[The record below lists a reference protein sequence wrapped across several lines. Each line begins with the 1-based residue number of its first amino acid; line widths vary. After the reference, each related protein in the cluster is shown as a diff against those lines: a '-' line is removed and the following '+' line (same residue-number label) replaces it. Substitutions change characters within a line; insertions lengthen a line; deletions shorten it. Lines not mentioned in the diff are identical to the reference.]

1 MQCRVLAWQ
10 EIEEI
15 KQDLIRFNQHEVNL
29 INSPDKLTSCNLK
42 LSEIYPQ
49 VAFQLKGIIIRNFP
63 EIRFAL
69 NRGEVF
75 LSAPL
80 DSYRRLY
87 TQLKKNSF
95 FTLADKIKSTI
106 DNYRKKDFVL
116 KLPRNKDIDLRE
128 KVAIM
133 GILNLTPDS
142 FYDGGKYR
150 TENDLL
156 KRVEQMIEEGVD
168 IIDVGGE
175 STRPGAE
182 RIEVEE
188 EIRRTVPYIEKIT
201 NLFDIP
207 ISIDTYKAKVAREAL
222 EAGAQMIND
231 ISGLRFD
238 PEMSQVASYY
248 DVPLVIMHIK
258 GTPKDMQINPRYD
271 SLMEEIISYLE
282 EGIKIATMAGVKRE
296 KLIVDPGI
304 GFGKTLE
311 HNLFILKK
319 LEELRIL
326 GCPILIGVSRKSF
339 IGKVLNLPVEER
351 MIGSLAATCLA
362 VSKGAR
368 IVRTHDVKPTRQV
381 VDLIEAI
388 LKSNV

>member
-80 DSYRRLY
+80 DSYRRLC

-150 TENDLL
+150 TEND
-156 KRVEQMIEEGVD
+156 K
-168 IIDVGGE
+168 
-175 STRPGAE
+175 
-182 RIEVEE
+182 
-188 EIRRTVPYIEKIT
+188 
-201 NLFDIP
+201 
-207 ISIDTYKAKVAREAL
+207 
-222 EAGAQMIND
+222 
-231 ISGLRFD
+231 
-238 PEMSQVASYY
+238 
-248 DVPLVIMHIK
+248 
-258 GTPKDMQINPRYD
+258 KD
-271 SLMEEIISYLE
+271 
-282 EGIKIATMAGVKRE
+282 
-296 KLIVDPGI
+296 
-304 GFGKTLE
+304 
-311 HNLFILKK
+311 
-319 LEELRIL
+319 
-326 GCPILIGVSRKSF
+326 
-339 IGKVLNLPVEER
+339 
-351 MIGSLAATCLA
+351 GSLY
-362 VSKGAR
+362 
-368 IVRTHDVKPTRQV
+368 
-381 VDLIEAI
+381 
-388 LKSNV
+388 

>member
-80 DSYRRLY
+80 DSYRRLC

-182 RIEVEE
+182 RIEAEE